1 MVARDIG
8 DESFHRALPQRL
20 AIGTAGRT
28 ERRTDLGE
36 GPQALHLLVGEQEIL
51 RAGLAP
57 DALPL
62 GLRALDPLE
71 PELRRKVHDVDG
83 TAGEPADEDRAVD
96 RLLLGPVRT
105 GRREIGRRRAALGDR
120 PVLEGAEDV
129 AALAVE
135 LAEAAERGETL
146 HRLGDELG

>member
-1 MVARDIG
+1 MVARDVG

-51 RAGLAP
+51 GAGLAP

-71 PELRRKVHDVDG
+71 PELRRKAHDVDG
-83 TAGEPADEDRAVD
+83 TAGYPADEDRAVG
-96 RLLLGPVRT
+96 RLLLGQVRT
-105 GRREIGRRRAALGDR
+105 ARREIGRDVGGLRDR
-120 PVLEGAEDV
+120 LVLVMASG
-129 AALAVE
+129 
-135 LAEAAERGETL
+135 
-146 HRLGDELG
+146 